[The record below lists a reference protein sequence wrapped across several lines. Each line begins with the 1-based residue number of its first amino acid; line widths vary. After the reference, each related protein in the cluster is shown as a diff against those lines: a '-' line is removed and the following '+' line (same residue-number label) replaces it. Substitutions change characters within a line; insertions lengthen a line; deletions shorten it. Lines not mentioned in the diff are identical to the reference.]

1 MAVAVA
7 PPNVLQIIRTH
18 ATEGKTCQT
27 VPDKHVDKAREGKA
41 LLVISE
47 RRERQARGEG
57 GKEAR
62 ISSELRLARLSKRLR
77 GGACQRGPTSHT
89 LISVF

>member
-7 PPNVLQIIRTH
+7 PPNVLQIIRAH

-27 VPDKHVDKAREGKA
+27 VKHVDNAREGKV
-41 LLVISE
+41 LLAISE

-62 ISSELRLARLSKRLR
+62 ISSELRLARLSKRLGGGGGRR
-77 GGACQRGPTSHT
+77 GGGHVREVRHHT
-89 LISVF
+89 L